1 MQVFISPEV
10 LVSSAKADLT
20 LQDSS
25 KNTALHLACSK
36 VCARSDL
43 SVLSFVLSGAV
54 WKYCYFEKTFKAIW
68 EEYLLCDRCLFCVKG
83 HETSALL
90 ILEKITDRNLINAT
104 NAALQTYV
112 SAGRVFERWVL
123 GVYLGHKEEYFSEFL
138 FQIHWILTVNRYQE
152 LNQLGIEMVFCLY
165 LKLSIFFF
173 LVGEQDDK

>member
-1 MQVFISPEV
+1 M

-36 VCARSDL
+36 VCAQSDL
-43 SVLSFVLSGAV
+43 SVLSFVLSSTI
-54 WKYCYFEKTFKAIW
+54 WKYCYFKKKKTLKAIC

-112 SAGRVFERWVL
+112 SAGRVFED
-123 GVYLGHKEEYFSEFL
+123 EFL
-138 FQIHWILTVNRYQE
+138 VCILLIKRNISQNFLFKFIEFKLLLGTKSWTDLE
-152 LNQLGIEMVFCLY
+152 LTWCFAYI
-165 LKLSIFFF
+165 
-173 LVGEQDDK
+173 

>member
-1 MQVFISPEV
+1 MSPEV

-20 LQDSS
+20 LQDNS

-43 SVLSFVLSGAV
+43 SVLSFVLSSTV
-54 WKYCYFEKTFKAIW
+54 WKYCYFEKTLKAIC

-123 GVYLGHKEEYFSEFL
+123 GVYLAHKEEYFSDFFFKLIEF
-138 FQIHWILTVNRYQE
+138 
-152 LNQLGIEMVFCLY
+152 
-165 LKLSIFFF
+165 KLLIGTKSWTNWESKGCFAHTYSSGCFFF
-173 LVGEQDDK
+173 LVGE

>member
-1 MQVFISPEV
+1 M

-20 LQDSS
+20 LQDNS

-36 VCARSDL
+36 VCAQSDL
-43 SVLSFVLSGAV
+43 SVLSFELSSTV
-54 WKYCYFEKTFKAIW
+54 WKYCYFEKTLKAIC

-112 SAGRVFERWVL
+112 SAGSVFERWVL
-123 GVYLGHKEEYFSEFL
+123 GVHLAHREEYFSDSDFFFKLIEFKL
-138 FQIHWILTVNRYQE
+138 LIGIKSWTNLE
-152 LNQLGIEMVFCLY
+152 LKGCCAHTY
-165 LKLSIFFF
+165 SSGCFFF
-173 LVGEQDDK
+173 LVGE